1 MALPDFSKYKPD
13 PVWGVTDD
21 EWECAILRRL
31 RNDVYTRELNMYTV
45 QKVKANVLDSI
56 VPPVLLSTR
65 KGRRKGK
72 WRQKPGI
79 SLTDERPNYIRS
91 LATYGDL
98 FFETTMGK
106 HKEWKDDPGRG
117 KGMAGQFVI
126 LWECDVFL
134 YRGQH
139 QKCSEI
145 YGMQYY
151 NSLATAYA
159 LIEEAKT
166 RGDHVTFLVE
176 PGTIDDLVP
185 WHKAARRAPKIPIH
199 YVSPP
204 RWEIRNDPS
213 MAEPVRSQ
221 TSEASIRDACR
232 ERMHISGWMVYPQDV
247 APTGKFTSRFRKD
260 IEDNIFNTLKTDT
273 GSVKEP
279 ILSGYYYWKDSTEY
293 DEMLNELL
301 DFYFP
306 SNEPGL
312 DYGPMRT
319 MAWPMFGIAALE
331 EMMRSVP
338 TYDKRGTFI
347 FLTGVQNM
355 DWTYGSFNYLRR
367 LSKKFDIYVMDV
379 GEHDWSNVF
388 QREPDFKKD
397 GRPYMNY
404 INVSNLVKITVSQ
417 HGSSTFSDLQLIVQR
432 HGTGGVNERTEVTV
446 DYNSSAKF
454 RTYSS
459 VNYPTIAQLVTAI
472 QRDFM
477 ELDVKRLTVPG
488 FKTVELTEK
497 TIKMSWA
504 DGCVMLSGY
513 DVENFTYKLLKA
525 IGAKVN
531 GIAVT

>member
-1 MALPDFSKYKPD
+1 
-13 PVWGVTDD
+13 
-21 EWECAILRRL
+21 
-31 RNDVYTRELNMYTV
+31 
-45 QKVKANVLDSI
+45 
-56 VPPVLLSTR
+56 
-65 KGRRKGK
+65 
-72 WRQKPGI
+72 
-79 SLTDERPNYIRS
+79 
-91 LATYGDL
+91 
-98 FFETTMGK
+98 
-106 HKEWKDDPGRG
+106 
-117 KGMAGQFVI
+117 
-126 LWECDVFL
+126 
-134 YRGQH
+134 
-139 QKCSEI
+139 
-145 YGMQYY
+145 
-151 NSLATAYA
+151 
-159 LIEEAKT
+159 
-166 RGDHVTFLVE
+166 
-176 PGTIDDLVP
+176 
-185 WHKAARRAPKIPIH
+185 
-199 YVSPP
+199 
-204 RWEIRNDPS
+204 
-213 MAEPVRSQ
+213 
-221 TSEASIRDACR
+221 
-232 ERMHISGWMVYPQDV
+232 
-247 APTGKFTSRFRKD
+247 
-260 IEDNIFNTLKTDT
+260 
-273 GSVKEP
+273 
-279 ILSGYYYWKDSTEY
+279 
-293 DEMLNELL
+293 LNELL

-312 DYGPMRT
+312 DYGAMRT

-331 EMMRSVP
+331 EMMRTVP

-388 QREPDFKKD
+388 QRETDFKKD